1 MKTKHV
7 FNFLTGLLST
17 FVIHHLGGWD
27 FALQTLVMF
36 IVIDYITGM
45 YVAGVLHKS
54 PKTKTGGLSSKQGFH
69 GIVNKIMILV
79 FVAIMY
85 RLDLFFN
92 IDYLRNGTIVAYC
105 VNELISIIE
114 NAGLMGVEV
123 PDIIKKG
130 IDLLNR
136 EVDDNE
142 NKH

>member
-1 MKTKHV
+1 MKTKHL
-7 FNFLTGLLST
+7 FTFITGLVST
-17 FVIHHLGGWD
+17 FVIHYLGGWD

-36 IVIDYITGM
+36 IVIDYVTGM
-45 YVAGVLHKS
+45 YVAGILHKS
-54 PKTKTGGLSSKQGFH
+54 PKTKSGGLSSEKGFH
-69 GIVNKIMILV
+69 GIIKKIMLLV

-114 NAGLMGVEV
+114 NAGLMGVYV
-123 PDIIKKG
+123 PDIVKRG

-142 NKH
+142 D

>member
-1 MKTKHV
+1 MKIKHV
-7 FNFLTGLLST
+7 FTFITGLIST
-17 FVIHHLGGWD
+17 FVIHYLGGWD

-36 IVIDYITGM
+36 IVIDYVTGM
-45 YVAGVLHKS
+45 YVAGILHKS
-54 PKTKTGGLSSKQGFH
+54 PKTKSGGLSSEKGFH
-69 GIVNKIMILV
+69 GMVNKIMLLV

-114 NAGLMGVEV
+114 NAGLMGVYV
-123 PDIIKKG
+123 PDIVKRG

-136 EVDDNE
+136 EIDDNE
-142 NKH
+142 D

>member
-1 MKTKHV
+1 MKTKHI
-7 FNFLTGLLST
+7 FTFITGLIST
-17 FVIHHLGGWD
+17 FVIHYLGGWD

-36 IVIDYITGM
+36 IVIDYVTGM
-45 YVAGVLHKS
+45 YVAGILHKS
-54 PKTKTGGLSSKQGFH
+54 PKTKSGGLSSEKGFH
-69 GIVNKIMILV
+69 GIIKKIMLLV

-114 NAGLMGVEV
+114 NAGLMGVYV
-123 PDIIKKG
+123 PDIVKRG

-142 NKH
+142 N

>member
-1 MKTKHV
+1 MKTKHI
-7 FNFLTGLLST
+7 FTFLTGLIST
-17 FVIHHLGGWD
+17 FVIHYLGGWD

-45 YVAGVLHKS
+45 YVAGILHKS
-54 PKTKTGGLSSKQGFH
+54 PKTKSGGLSSEKGFH
-69 GIVNKIMILV
+69 GIIKKIMLLV

-114 NAGLMGVEV
+114 NAGLMGVYV
-123 PDIIKKG
+123 PDIVKRG

-142 NKH
+142 D

>member
-1 MKTKHV
+1 MKTKHL
-7 FNFLTGLLST
+7 FTFITGLVST
-17 FVIHHLGGWD
+17 FIIHYLGGWD

-36 IVIDYITGM
+36 IVIDYVTGM
-45 YVAGVLHKS
+45 YVAGILHKS
-54 PKTKTGGLSSKQGFH
+54 PKTKSGGLSSEKGFH
-69 GIVNKIMILV
+69 GIIKKIMLLV

-114 NAGLMGVEV
+114 NAGLMGVYV
-123 PDIIKKG
+123 PDIVKRG

-136 EVDDNE
+136 EVDNE
-142 NKH
+142 D

>member
-1 MKTKHV
+1 MELKHV
-7 FNFLTGLLST
+7 FAFLTGLLST
-17 FVIHHLGGWD
+17 FVIHYLGGWD
-27 FALQTLVMF
+27 FALQTLVLF

-45 YVAGVLHKS
+45 YVAGVLQNS
-54 PKTKTGGLSSKQGFH
+54 PKTKSGGLSSKTGFH
-69 GIVNKIMILV
+69 GIVKKIMILV

-85 RLDLFFN
+85 RLDLFFG

-123 PDIIKKG
+123 PDIVKKG

-142 NKH
+142 N

>member
-1 MKTKHV
+1 MKTKHL
-7 FNFLTGLLST
+7 FTFITGLVST
-17 FVIHHLGGWD
+17 IVIHYLGGWD

-36 IVIDYITGM
+36 IVIDYVTGM
-45 YVAGVLHKS
+45 YVAGILHKS
-54 PKTKTGGLSSKQGFH
+54 PKTKSGGLSSEKGFY
-69 GIVNKIMILV
+69 GIIKKIMLLV

-114 NAGLMGVEV
+114 NAGIMGVYV
-123 PDIIKKG
+123 PNIVKRG

-142 NKH
+142 D

>member
-7 FNFLTGLLST
+7 FTFLTGVLST
-17 FVIHHLGGWD
+17 FVINFLGGWD
-27 FALQTLVMF
+27 FALQTLIMF

-45 YVAGVLHKS
+45 YVAGVLHNS
-54 PKTKTGGLSSKQGFH
+54 PKTKSGGLSSEKGFH
-69 GIVNKIMILV
+69 GIVKKIMLLV
-79 FVAIMY
+79 LVAIMY
-85 RLDLFFN
+85 QLDLFFG

-114 NAGLMGVEV
+114 NAGLMGVYV
-123 PDIIKKG
+123 PDIVRKG

-142 NKH
+142 D

>member
-1 MKTKHV
+1 MKTKHI
-7 FNFLTGLLST
+7 FTFITGLIST
-17 FVIHHLGGWD
+17 FVIHYLGGWD

-36 IVIDYITGM
+36 IVIDYVTGM
-45 YVAGVLHKS
+45 YVAGILHKS
-54 PKTKTGGLSSKQGFH
+54 PKTKSGGLSSEKGFH
-69 GIVNKIMILV
+69 GIIKKIMLLV

-114 NAGLMGVEV
+114 NAGLMGVYV
-123 PDIIKKG
+123 PDIVKRG

-136 EVDDNE
+136 EANDNE
-142 NKH
+142 N

>member
-1 MKTKHV
+1 MKTKHL
-7 FNFLTGLLST
+7 FTFITGFIST
-17 FVIHHLGGWD
+17 FVIHYLGGWD

-36 IVIDYITGM
+36 IVIDYVTGM
-45 YVAGVLHKS
+45 YVAGILHKS
-54 PKTKTGGLSSKQGFH
+54 PKTKSGGLSSEKGFH
-69 GIVNKIMILV
+69 GIIKKIMLLV

-114 NAGLMGVEV
+114 NAGLMGVYV
-123 PDIIKKG
+123 PDIVNRG

-142 NKH
+142 D

>member
-1 MKTKHV
+1 MKTKHI
-7 FNFLTGLLST
+7 FTFITGLIST
-17 FVIHHLGGWD
+17 FVIHCLGGWD

-36 IVIDYITGM
+36 IVIDYVTGM
-45 YVAGVLHKS
+45 YVAGILHKS
-54 PKTKTGGLSSKQGFH
+54 PKTKSGGLSSEKGFH
-69 GIVNKIMILV
+69 GIIKKIMLLV

-114 NAGLMGVEV
+114 NAGLMGVYV
-123 PDIIKKG
+123 PDIVKRG

-142 NKH
+142 N

>member
-1 MKTKHV
+1 MKTKHL
-7 FNFLTGLLST
+7 FTFITGLLST
-17 FVIHHLGGWD
+17 FVIHYLGGWD
-27 FALQTLVMF
+27 FALQTLVML
-36 IVIDYITGM
+36 IAIDYVTGM
-45 YVAGVLHKS
+45 YVAGILHKS
-54 PKTKTGGLSSKQGFH
+54 PKTKSGGLSSEKGFH
-69 GIVNKIMILV
+69 GIIKKIMLLV

-114 NAGLMGVEV
+114 NAGLMGVYV
-123 PDIIKKG
+123 PDIVKRG

-142 NKH
+142 N

>member
-7 FNFLTGLLST
+7 FTFITGLIST
-17 FVIHHLGGWD
+17 FVIHYLGGWD

-36 IVIDYITGM
+36 IVIDYVTGM
-45 YVAGVLHKS
+45 YVAGILHKS
-54 PKTKTGGLSSKQGFH
+54 PKTKSGGLSSEKGFH
-69 GIVNKIMILV
+69 GIIKKIMLLV

-114 NAGLMGVEV
+114 NAGLMGVYV
-123 PDIIKKG
+123 PDIVKRG

-136 EVDDNE
+136 EVDNNE
-142 NKH
+142 D

>member
-7 FNFLTGLLST
+7 FTFITGLVST
-17 FVIHHLGGWD
+17 FVIHYLGGWD

-36 IVIDYITGM
+36 IVIDYVTGM
-45 YVAGVLHKS
+45 YVAGILHKS
-54 PKTKTGGLSSKQGFH
+54 PKTKSGGLSSEKGFH
-69 GIVNKIMILV
+69 GIIKKIMLLV

-114 NAGLMGVEV
+114 NAGLMGVYV
-123 PDIIKKG
+123 PEIVKRG

-142 NKH
+142 N

>member
-7 FNFLTGLLST
+7 FTFITGLIST
-17 FVIHHLGGWD
+17 FVIHYLGGWD

-36 IVIDYITGM
+36 IVIDYVTGM
-45 YVAGVLHKS
+45 YVAGILHKS
-54 PKTKTGGLSSKQGFH
+54 PKTKSGGLSSEKGFH
-69 GIVNKIMILV
+69 GIIKKIMLLV

-114 NAGLMGVEV
+114 NAGLMGVYV
-123 PDIIKKG
+123 PDIVKRG

-142 NKH
+142 N

>member
-1 MKTKHV
+1 MKTKHI
-7 FNFLTGLLST
+7 FTFITGLIST
-17 FVIHHLGGWD
+17 FVIHYLGGWD

-45 YVAGVLHKS
+45 YVAGILHKS
-54 PKTKTGGLSSKQGFH
+54 PKTKSGGLSSEKGFH
-69 GIVNKIMILV
+69 GIIKKIMLLV

-114 NAGLMGVEV
+114 NAGIMGVYV
-123 PDIIKKG
+123 PDIVKRG

-136 EVDDNE
+136 EVDNNE
-142 NKH
+142 D

>member
-1 MKTKHV
+1 MKTKHI
-7 FNFLTGLLST
+7 FTFITGLIST
-17 FVIHHLGGWD
+17 FVIHYLGGWD

-36 IVIDYITGM
+36 IVIDYVTGM
-45 YVAGVLHKS
+45 YVAGILHKS
-54 PKTKTGGLSSKQGFH
+54 PKTKSGGLSSEKGFH
-69 GIVNKIMILV
+69 GIIKKIMLLV

-114 NAGLMGVEV
+114 NAGLMGVYV
-123 PDIIKKG
+123 PDIVKRG

-136 EVDDNE
+136 EADDNE
-142 NKH
+142 D

>member
-7 FNFLTGLLST
+7 FTFITGLVST
-17 FVIHHLGGWD
+17 FIIHYLGGWD
-27 FALQTLVMF
+27 AALQTLVMF
-36 IVIDYITGM
+36 IVIDYVTGM
-45 YVAGVLHKS
+45 YVAGILHKS
-54 PKTKTGGLSSKQGFH
+54 PKTKSGGLSSEKGFH
-69 GIVNKIMILV
+69 GIIKKIMLLV

-114 NAGLMGVEV
+114 NAGLMGVYV
-123 PDIIKKG
+123 PDIVKRG

-136 EVDDNE
+136 EVDNE
-142 NKH
+142 D

>member
-7 FNFLTGLLST
+7 FTFVTGVLST
-17 FVIHHLGGWD
+17 FVIHYLGGWD

-45 YVAGVLHKS
+45 YIAGVLHKS
-54 PKTKTGGLSSKQGFH
+54 PKTQTGGLSSEKGFH
-69 GIVNKIMILV
+69 GIVKKIMLLV

-85 RLDLFFN
+85 RLDLFFG

-114 NAGLMGVEV
+114 NAGLMGVAV
-123 PDIIKKG
+123 PDIVRKG

-142 NKH
+142 N

>member
-1 MKTKHV
+1 MKTKHL
-7 FNFLTGLLST
+7 FTFIIGLVST
-17 FVIHHLGGWD
+17 FVIHYLGGWD

-36 IVIDYITGM
+36 IVIDYVTGM
-45 YVAGVLHKS
+45 YVAGILHKS
-54 PKTKTGGLSSKQGFH
+54 PKTKSGGLSSEKGFH
-69 GIVNKIMILV
+69 GIIKKIMLLV

-114 NAGLMGVEV
+114 NAGLMGVYV
-123 PDIIKKG
+123 PDIVKRG

-142 NKH
+142 D

>member
-1 MKTKHV
+1 MKTKHI
-7 FNFLTGLLST
+7 FTFITGLIST
-17 FVIHHLGGWD
+17 FVIHYLGGWD

-36 IVIDYITGM
+36 IVIDYVTGM
-45 YVAGVLHKS
+45 YVAGILHKS
-54 PKTKTGGLSSKQGFH
+54 PKTKSGGLSSEKGFH
-69 GIVNKIMILV
+69 GIIKKIMLLV

-114 NAGLMGVEV
+114 NAGLMGVYV
-123 PDIIKKG
+123 PDIVKRG

-142 NKH
+142 D

>member
-7 FNFLTGLLST
+7 VTFLTGFLST
-17 FVIHHLGGWD
+17 FVINFLGGWD

-36 IVIDYITGM
+36 IVIDYVTGM
-45 YVAGVLHKS
+45 YVAGILHKS
-54 PKTKTGGLSSKQGFH
+54 PKTTSGGLSSKTGFH
-69 GIVNKIMILV
+69 GIVKKIMLLI

-85 RLDLFFN
+85 QLDLFFN

-114 NAGLMGVEV
+114 NAGLMGVYV
-123 PDIIKKG
+123 PDIVKRG

-142 NKH
+142 D

>member
-7 FNFLTGLLST
+7 FTFITGLIST
-17 FVIHHLGGWD
+17 FVIHYLGGWD

-36 IVIDYITGM
+36 IVIDYVTGM
-45 YVAGVLHKS
+45 YVAGILHKS
-54 PKTKTGGLSSKQGFH
+54 PKTKSGGLSSEKGFH
-69 GIVNKIMILV
+69 GIIKKIMLLV

-114 NAGLMGVEV
+114 NAGLMGVYV
-123 PDIIKKG
+123 PDIVKRG

-142 NKH
+142 D

>member
-1 MKTKHV
+1 MKTKHL
-7 FNFLTGLLST
+7 FTFITGLVST
-17 FVIHHLGGWD
+17 FVIHYLGGWD

-36 IVIDYITGM
+36 IVIDYVTGM
-45 YVAGVLHKS
+45 YVAGILHKS
-54 PKTKTGGLSSKQGFH
+54 PKTKSGGLSSEKGFH
-69 GIVNKIMILV
+69 GIIKKIMLLV

-114 NAGLMGVEV
+114 NAGIMGVYV
-123 PDIIKKG
+123 PDIVKRG

-136 EVDDNE
+136 EVDNNE
-142 NKH
+142 D

>member
-7 FNFLTGLLST
+7 FTFVTGLLST
-17 FVIHHLGGWD
+17 FVINFLGGWD

-45 YVAGVLHKS
+45 YVAGILHKS
-54 PKTKTGGLSSKQGFH
+54 PKTKSGGLSSEKGFH
-69 GIVNKIMILV
+69 GIIKKIMLLV

-85 RLDLFFN
+85 QLDLFFN

-114 NAGLMGVEV
+114 NAGLMGVYV
-123 PDIIKKG
+123 PDIVKRG

-142 NKH
+142 D

>member
-1 MKTKHV
+1 MKTKHI
-7 FNFLTGLLST
+7 FTFIAGLIST
-17 FVIHHLGGWD
+17 FVIHYLGGWD

-36 IVIDYITGM
+36 IVIDYVTGM
-45 YVAGVLHKS
+45 YVAGILHKS
-54 PKTKTGGLSSKQGFH
+54 PKTKSGGLSSEKGFH
-69 GIVNKIMILV
+69 GIIKKVMLLV

-114 NAGLMGVEV
+114 NAGLMGVYV
-123 PDIIKKG
+123 PDIVKRG

-142 NKH
+142 N

>member
-7 FNFLTGLLST
+7 FTFITGLIST
-17 FVIHHLGGWD
+17 FVIHYLGGWD

-36 IVIDYITGM
+36 IVIDYVMGM
-45 YVAGVLHKS
+45 YVAGILHKS
-54 PKTKTGGLSSKQGFH
+54 PKTKSGGLSSEKGFQG
-69 GIVNKIMILV
+69 IIKKIMLLV

-114 NAGLMGVEV
+114 NAGLMGVYV
-123 PDIIKKG
+123 PDIVKRG

-142 NKH
+142 N

>member
-1 MKTKHV
+1 MKTKHI
-7 FNFLTGLLST
+7 FTFITGLIST
-17 FVIHHLGGWD
+17 FVIHYLGGWD
-27 FALQTLVMF
+27 YALQTLVMF
-36 IVIDYITGM
+36 IVIDYVTGM
-45 YVAGVLHKS
+45 YVAGILHKS
-54 PKTKTGGLSSKQGFH
+54 PKTKSGGLSSERGFH
-69 GIVNKIMILV
+69 GIIKKIMLLV

-114 NAGLMGVEV
+114 NAGLMGVYV
-123 PDIIKKG
+123 PDIVKRG

-142 NKH
+142 N

>member
-1 MKTKHV
+1 MKTKHI
-7 FNFLTGLLST
+7 FTFITGLFST
-17 FVIHHLGGWD
+17 FVIHYLGGWD

-45 YVAGVLHKS
+45 YVAGILHKS
-54 PKTKTGGLSSKQGFH
+54 PKTKSGGLSSEKGFH
-69 GIVNKIMILV
+69 GIIKKIMLLV

-114 NAGLMGVEV
+114 NAGLMGVYV
-123 PDIIKKG
+123 PDIVKRG

-136 EVDDNE
+136 EIDDNE
-142 NKH
+142 D